1 MLSAIDVPKSKSVT
15 IAFIGLKSMILGLF
29 MTFTFS
35 QIDDVECSDSTN
47 QLVVVYKLFYILGSL
62 LDLFLLFYFI
72 FTKDFNRMEYY
83 ILFAFHLIV
92 TGLCV
97 IVAVVHVANDTDCKI
112 KHLFM
117 GAALFLC
124 IIFIVSAL
132 IIMVANMYFGL
143 KFAHFGCN
151 IMWTFLWIQS
161 SSCNNFFVLAIGVIH
176 GILSI
181 FGLLCFI
188 VMNLMRKSR
197 QTARFWK
204 QIYAVSIFLMILCYL
219 MSFLGGISVG
229 DCEQGRFF
237 MLTYQKYGIFE
248 IIGTVLLL
256 CYMNS

>member
-1 MLSAIDVPKSKSVT
+1 
-15 IAFIGLKSMILGLF
+15 
-29 MTFTFS
+29 
-35 QIDDVECSDSTN
+35 
-47 QLVVVYKLFYILGSL
+47 
-62 LDLFLLFYFI
+62 
-72 FTKDFNRMEYY
+72 MEYY
-83 ILFAFHLIV
+83 ILFGFHIIV

-97 IVAVVHVANDTDCKI
+97 IVAITHVANVNDCEM

-132 IIMVANMYFGL
+132 IIMVSNMYFGL

-151 IMWTFLWIQS
+151 IMWTFLWIQ
-161 SSCNNFFVLAIGVIH
+161 CMGCYNIFVTVIGVIH

-197 QTARFWK
+197 QTAKFWK
-204 QIYAVSIFLMILCYL
+204 QIYAISIVLMIFCYII
-219 MSFLGGISVG
+219 SFLGGISVG
-229 DCEQGRFF
+229 GCEQSSFF

-248 IIGTVLLL
+248 IIGALLLL